1 VAAVALIGS
10 VLLLAP
16 GRVATSL
23 WPDVPQKREQV
34 VYSAVTCDGAALRST
49 FVTEHSDTIYLL
61 AGVDGFISVRKTLV
75 YYWPLTREWKTDSD
89 TLNEQL
95 TGSLVISGG
104 QHRVLLP
111 VDYTYRGTTSRYG
124 ISWESYTDEQ
134 ARQETFEYQ
143 DASDT
148 LARAVIVYTNAENR
162 LNAER
167 GRLIDAI
174 RALVRAGKTAEVHR
188 LVTKYNSL
196 VEPVAPAQLGYEVR
210 PLQKAFDV
218 NLPAGTYSMR
228 LEDWSGGT
236 VEGSEKRLVVFS
248 PRNAGVTGYDIIPG
262 DRWTRPQ
269 ESSSVMDVLYVSG
282 ASDLYLR
289 PFEETELNDLDY
301 SRMVDNQSLGS
312 PRLFRWVRTRQF
324 QSSVLHVRAEEA
336 GRSAEAAS
344 TVLEQPY
351 FVHQV
356 PGPSLGYQIV
366 PFDQSQPDQ
375 QGHDP
380 SLVAFHLPSGS
391 GHLRLSLSRPDGT
404 RYPGSEREVRVL
416 RQDRD
421 GNGLFLLALLPL
433 LGLGLPLLR
442 RLKSGKTERGGHS
455 GWQRHSLSAGS
466 GRGSRSA

>member
-1 VAAVALIGS
+1 VAVAVLLGS

-16 GRVATSL
+16 GRAATGL
-23 WPDVPQKREQV
+23 WPDVPQKQEQV
-34 VYSAVTCDGAALRST
+34 VYSVLTYDGAALQST
-49 FVTEHSDTIYLL
+49 FATEHSDTIYLL
-61 AGVDGFISVRKTLV
+61 AGVDSFVSVWKTFV
-75 YYWPLTREWKTDSD
+75 YYWPLAREWKTDSD

-111 VDYTYRGTTSRYG
+111 VDYTYRSTTSPYG

-134 ARQETFEYQ
+134 ARQEASEYQ
-143 DASDT
+143 SASDA
-148 LARAVIVYTNAENR
+148 LARATIAYTNTENR

-167 GRLIDAI
+167 GRLINVI
-174 RALVRAGKTAEVHR
+174 RSLVRAGKTAEAQR
-188 LVTKYNSL
+188 EVTQYNSL

-218 NLPAGTYSMR
+218 NLPPGTYSMR
-228 LEDWSGGT
+228 LGDRSGGT
-236 VEGSEKRLVVFS
+236 LEGSEKRLVVFS
-248 PRNAGVTGYDIIPG
+248 PPSAGVTGYDIIPG

-269 ESSSVMDVLYVSG
+269 ESSSVVDALYVSG
-282 ASDLYLR
+282 TSDLYLR

-312 PRLFRWVRTRQF
+312 PRLFRWVRTRQI
-324 QSSVLHVRAEEA
+324 QSSVLHVRSEGA
-336 GRSAEAAS
+336 GSRSAEAPS

-356 PGPSLGYQIV
+356 PGSSLGYQIV
-366 PFDQSQPDQ
+366 PFDQNQPDQ

-391 GHLRLSLSRPDGT
+391 GHLRFYLSRPDGT
-404 RYPGSEREVRVL
+404 PYPGSEREVRVL
-416 RQDRD
+416 RQDRH
-421 GNGLFLLALLPL
+421 GNGLFLLALVPL
-433 LGLGLPLLR
+433 LGLGLPLVR
-442 RLKSGKTERGGHS
+442 RLKSGKTERGGRC
-455 GWQRHSLSAGS
+455 G
-466 GRGSRSA
+466 